1 MDYGIEYSI
10 IILFQVLPKITFGD
24 FQIDLAWWRDLA
36 VLGLLARDQLLVR
49 EKQRDFLG
57 SLLGDH
63 KAWSMLMCNV
73 GWLDSSGKLVPK
85 APLASLQEWLEASS
99 VSCSYSQKL
108 PSCWGCP
115 GHRAASCLLQEE
127 PLRKAIVSL
136 SLHSDALTKV

>member
-24 FQIDLAWWRDLA
+24 FQIDLAWWRDLV

-73 GWLDSSGKLVPK
+73 GWLDSSGKLVPE

-99 VSCSYSQKL
+99 VSCSYSQEL
-108 PSCWGCP
+108 PSCW
-115 GHRAASCLLQEE
+115 RAALDTGQLPASSRKSLLEK
-127 PLRKAIVSL
+127 LL
-136 SLHSDALTKV
+136 SLCLYTPMP